1 MKEKFKLSARDIF
14 EMQIERAN
22 LIQYIQDCQFVGKIT
37 NETHY
42 EHQRFQRQPLIHI
55 SKFEREEI
63 HRQNRLSFA
72 QRVSTLNIEDNYNI
86 NFKQNLPERKSMFDN
101 LQTKFTV
108 N

>member
-42 EHQRFQRQPLIHI
+42 EHQRFQR
-55 SKFEREEI
+55 
-63 HRQNRLSFA
+63 
-72 QRVSTLNIEDNYNI
+72 
-86 NFKQNLPERKSMFDN
+86 
-101 LQTKFTV
+101 
-108 N
+108 